1 MRNTGKEL
9 LVKLRAMMKE
19 HAEMVKG
26 LVDG

>member
-1 MRNTGKEL
+1 MGKEL